1 MLPKRRSAAL
11 RPMTD
16 TVDVDCGDSN
26 EEAELCMEEIDL
38 EGLNVNAAGAG
49 HSTIPLPVSSLEFD
63 LPVPPSPLRATPL
76 HRGSGFR
83 STRKLEQDFPP

>member
-1 MLPKRRSAAL
+1 MRANSFLTVFLSIDLACIIMLPKRRSAAL
-11 RPMTD
+11 RPMTE

-49 HSTIPLPVSSLEFD
+49 ALNDSSSCVF
-63 LPVPPSPLRATPL
+63 S
-76 HRGSGFR
+76 
-83 STRKLEQDFPP
+83 